1 MKKSFSE
8 GEMESVLK
16 KHELVLVVFYAKWC
30 GVCKR
35 LLSEVLPSLKEEFRG
50 RADLFLLEIMI
61 EDEKQNLF
69 NQELVEKYRTQGD
82 HPMVI
87 FFSNGREVGREKCWH
102 QQRESVR
109 ELIRKVL
116 KVKGGIRET
125 NEVQLSFP
133 LAS

>member
-1 MKKSFSE
+1 VKKSVSK
-8 GEMESVLK
+8 GEMESILK

-35 LLSEVLPSLKEEFRG
+35 LLGELPSLKEEFRG
-50 RADLFLLEIMI
+50 RADLFLWEIMI
-61 EDEKQNLF
+61 EDEDQNLF

-87 FFSNGREVGREKCWH
+87 FFQNGREVGRDKCWH

-109 ELIRKVL
+109 ELIRKVVR
-116 KVKGGIRET
+116 VKGNIREN